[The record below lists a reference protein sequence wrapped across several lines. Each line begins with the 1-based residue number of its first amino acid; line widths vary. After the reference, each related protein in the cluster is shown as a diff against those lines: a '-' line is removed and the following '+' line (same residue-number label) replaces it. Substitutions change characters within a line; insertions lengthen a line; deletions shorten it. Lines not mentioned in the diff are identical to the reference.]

1 MPKRNL
7 SNWKMIKIS
16 FSSFLEQKKDVS
28 FALNRVPPP
37 HLPTSPFMS
46 TPLPPPQGRR
56 LLWMVPY
63 LPIPPSPLNYP
74 SLL

>member
-37 HLPTSPFMS
+37 HLPTSPFMG

-56 LLWMVPY
+56 LLCTANTSTVKFTVNT
-63 LPIPPSPLNYP
+63 SV
-74 SLL
+74 